1 MHLDLWTLALQAIN
15 LAVLLAL
22 LRWLLY
28 KPLMAVIDKRQQR
41 IAEELA
47 SAASTRQQA
56 EQERQALATEHAA
69 IESRRE
75 ATLNEAR
82 QHAEAE
88 RLALLASAKAAMQ
101 AEEAEARKHIG
112 EERQQ
117 AGQTLMT
124 EASSMAVD
132 LATRLIESSPTPLG
146 DTDFI
151 DALLEH
157 LNTTP
162 AQDRQ
167 RWLGDTHPAPVT
179 LVCASAPNEA
189 TLHKVSEQ
197 LNSALGT
204 PVALRAETRPSLL
217 RGAELHFEHGVL
229 SQSWSA
235 ELAAARAVMQQ
246 ASP

>member
-41 IAEELA
+41 IAEALA
-47 SAASTRQQA
+47 AAASTQQQA

-69 IESRRE
+69 IETQRE
-75 ATLNEAR
+75 AALNEAP
-82 QHAEAE
+82 QQAETE
-88 RLALLASAKAAMQ
+88 RLALLASAKAAIQ
-101 AEEAEARKHIG
+101 AEQADARKHIG

-151 DALLEH
+151 DGLLKH
-157 LNTTP
+157 LNATP
-162 AQDRQ
+162 TQDRQ
-167 RWLGDTHPAPVT
+167 RWLGDTRPTPVT
-179 LVCASAPNEA
+179 LVSASTPSDA

-197 LNSALGT
+197 LNSALGA

-235 ELAAARAVMQQ
+235 ELAAARADMQQ